1 MSPGI
6 RYLLSFI
13 LRKLNDT
20 VQLTMWI
27 KLTIPLLESLHC
39 IGPTILLTSTAKLRV
54 KSEGRARFQWCIYGI
69 ILYKI
74 TIPLSN
80 LFQTLFAKH
89 GLKVWN
95 VKSSITIF
103 KPFIFWRFIIYTPPK
118 WKVKLPMETIHFT
131 LYKSSEINFKFLQ
144 VYLKYLWQYIENLS
158 TAPHIIFKIFL

>member
-6 RYLLSFI
+6 WYLLSFI

-27 KLTIPLLESLHC
+27 KLTIPALESLHC
-39 IGPTILLTSTAKLRV
+39 IGPTILTTKLRV
-54 KSEGRARFQWCIYGI
+54 KSGGRARFQWCIYSI

-74 TIPLSN
+74 TILLSN
-80 LFQTLFAKH
+80 LFQALFAKH

-103 KPFIFWRFIIYTPPK
+103 KPFIFWPFIIYTPPK

-131 LYKSSEINFKFLQ
+131 LCKSSEINFKFLQ
-144 VYLKYLWQYIENLS
+144 VYLRYLWHYIGNLS
-158 TAPHIIFKIFL
+158 TAPHIILKIFL